1 MDAVD
6 AYRKIEDDRR
16 ARWRRYREARGMAED
31 APFAGRHPLVEAYE
45 EALDMMNYLE
55 EMERRLRDA
64 GPEASVAYGRCARAA
79 YHAYNAARMC
89 LMAMEA
95 LPEDGLV

>member
-1 MDAVD
+1 MTIGETFHRV
-6 AYRKIEDDRR
+6 EDDRR
-16 ARWRRYREARGMAED
+16 AKWRRYRAARGMADD

-64 GPEASVAYGRCARAA
+64 GPEASAAYWRCARAA